1 MNSEYEFRSRWLI
14 DRSRESLWDA
24 LEVLLASDDPMPWWP
39 SVQVTAY
46 DRNSLD
52 LRASSRFGYALTFR
66 LSDLRT
72 VRPTQLTFESAG
84 ELQGAGAVTFDDL
97 GPRDSAMN
105 IDWRVSTGK
114 AWMRRTSWLLRPVFV
129 LGHHLVMH
137 QGEKHLNAWLRKN

>member
-1 MNSEYEFRSRWLI
+1 MQLT
-14 DRSRESLWDA
+14 
-24 LEVLLASDDPMPWWP
+24 LLAIAAYTEHDPDRIEAQTPYDDAIALRLLPGDC
-39 SVQVTAY
+39 TL
-46 DRNSLD
+46 SLV
-52 LRASSRFGYALTFR
+52 AEFSCEPA
-66 LSDLRT
+66 
-72 VRPTQLTFESAG
+72 